1 MPDRSATERLET
13 RLFVGGRFV
22 EARDG
27 ARFAT
32 HEPAAGTV
40 LAEVAQAGAADLD
53 AAAAAAR
60 RAFDSGPW
68 PRLNPFDRGRVLQKI
83 ADGLTAAAAR
93 VAEIETRNSGK
104 TIANSLNEVGAAAKV
119 FAYYAGAMDKFFGD
133 TIPLGGGLLDFTLR
147 EPVGVVAQITP
158 WNFPIL
164 AAAWKVAPA
173 LAAGCTVILKPAS
186 ATPLTALMLAEI
198 AAAAGVP
205 DGVLNVL
212 PGPGRALGAVIA
224 RHELIDKIAFTGETA
239 TGAELLKLSADSMKR
254 VSLELGGKSPNIV
267 FADSDVAKAAKAAVG
282 GGFGNAGQSCSA
294 RTRVLVE
301 RRCHDDFVAAF
312 LAATQRFKVGDP
324 MDRATEMG
332 PLISTTHW
340 ATVKRHVERGC
351 ADGATLLCG
360 GDRPD
365 GLPHGSYF
373 TPTIFTGVDNASAL
387 AREEIFGPVV
397 AVIPFDGEAEAI
409 ALANDNDYGLN
420 GSVWTRDINRAL
432 RVVKAVRSGMLSVN
446 SHGSASR
453 YGLFAPFGGFKKSGI
468 GRELGVSALELY
480 TELKNVF
487 IDLED

>member
-1 MPDRSATERLET
+1 LPDRAAVDRLET
-13 RLFVGGRFV
+13 RLFIGGGFV
-22 EARDG
+22 PARDG
-27 ARFAT
+27 ARFIT
-32 HEPAAGTV
+32 HEPAAEAA
-40 LAEVAQAGAADLD
+40 LAEVAQAGPADLD
-53 AAAAAAR
+53 AAAHAAR
-60 RAFDSGPW
+60 MAFDTGPW
-68 PRLNPFDRGRVLQKI
+68 PRLNPFERGRVLQRI
-83 ADGLTAAAAR
+83 ADGILADGAR
-93 VAEIETRNSGK
+93 IAEIETRNSGK
-104 TIANSLNEVGAAAKV
+104 TIANSLNEVEAAAKV

-133 TIPLGGGLLDFTLR
+133 TIPLGGSLLDFTLR

-158 WNFPIL
+158 WNFPFL

-186 ATPLTALMLAEI
+186 ATPLTSLMLAEV
-198 AAAAGVP
+198 AAAANLP

-224 RHELIDKIAFTGETA
+224 RHPLIDKIAFTGETA
-239 TGAELLKLSADSMKR
+239 TGAELLKLSADSVKR

-267 FADSDVAKAAKAAVG
+267 FADCDIAKAAAAAVK

-301 RRCHDDFVAAF
+301 RPCHDRFVEAF
-312 LAATQRFKVGDP
+312 LAETARVKLGDP
-324 MDRATEMG
+324 LARDTEIG
-332 PLISTTHW
+332 PLISVAHW
-340 ATVKRHVERGC
+340 DSVKRHVERGR
-351 ADGATLLCG
+351 ADGATLRCG
-360 GDRPD
+360 GDRPAD
-365 GLPHGSYF
+365 LPRGSWF
-373 TPTIFTGVDNASAL
+373 APTIFTGVSNTMAL

-420 GSVWTRDINRAL
+420 GSVWTRDIGRAL

-453 YGLFAPFGGFKKSGI
+453 YGLFAPFGGFRKSGL
-468 GRELGVSALELY
+468 GRELGMQALELY

-487 IDLED
+487 IDLEG

>member
-13 RLFVGGRFV
+13 RLFVGGKFV
-22 EARDG
+22 PAASG
-27 ARFAT
+27 ATFT
-32 HEPAAGTV
+32 TYEPATGGV
-40 LAEVAQAGAADLD
+40 LTEVAKAGPADVD
-53 AAAAAAR
+53 AAAQAAR
-60 RAFDSGPW
+60 RAFDAGPW
-68 PRLNPFDRGRVLQKI
+68 PRMNPFDRGRVLQRI
-83 ADGLTAAAAR
+83 ADGILADAAR
-93 VAEIETRNSGK
+93 IAEIETRNSGK
-104 TIANSLNEVGAAAKV
+104 TIANSLNEVEASARV
-119 FAYYAGAMDKFFGD
+119 FAYYAGAMDKFFGT
-133 TIPLGGGLLDFTLR
+133 TIPLGANLLDFTLR

-158 WNFPIL
+158 WNFPFM

-173 LAAGCTVILKPAS
+173 LAAGCAVLLKPAS
-186 ATPLTALMLAEI
+186 ATPLTALMLAEV
-198 AAAAGVP
+198 AAAVGLP
-205 DGVLNVL
+205 EGVLNVL
-212 PGPGRALGAVIA
+212 PGPGRDLGAVIA
-224 RHELIDKIAFTGETA
+224 RHPAIDKIAFTGETT
-239 TGAELLKLSADSMKR
+239 TGAELQKLAADSMKR

-267 FADSDVAKAAKAAVG
+267 FADCDIAKAASQAVK

-301 RRCHDDFVAAF
+301 RTCHDAFVAAF
-312 LAATQRFKVGDP
+312 LDATRKFKVGDP
-324 MDRATEMG
+324 MARDTEMG
-332 PLISTTHW
+332 PLISTGHW
-340 ATVKRHVERGC
+340 DTVKRHVERGR

-365 GLPHGSYF
+365 GLARGSYF
-373 TPTIFTGVDNASAL
+373 APTIFTGVSNDTAL

-397 AVIPFDGEAEAI
+397 AVIPFDTEAEAV
-409 ALANDNDYGLN
+409 ALANANDYGLN

-468 GRELGVSALELY
+468 GRELGMQALELY